1 MAYVSFMSKLTL
13 VVMPIYFKQ
22 MFSSTDQVSTYSE
35 DKEAVSTPYMFHKV
49 ESRQPEMR

>member
-1 MAYVSFMSKLTL
+1 MTYVSFMSKLKYIGITTK
-13 VVMPIYFKQ
+13 VKQ
-22 MFSSTDQVSTYSE
+22 MFSSIDQVSTYSE